1 MPMPSMPETFSARL
15 VRSSF
20 VTPRV
25 KALVFER
32 VDGRPF
38 IFEAGQWVSLRL
50 PLLDERQR
58 PVRRSYSVASVASVP
73 GGSPR
78 FELVVTKVDGGVGSS
93 WLHEVSEG
101 VVLEV
106 KGPQG
111 LFRLGAPAPSL
122 FVATGTGIAPIR
134 GMLHQALA
142 RGGAAPL
149 WVLFGAR
156 TSADVLYRE
165 ELEGLAK
172 AHARLRLEL
181 TLSRPDDAW
190 TGRRGYVQGHV
201 VELWS
206 SLSAFEPAPHAYVCG
221 VKKMLAEVRDVL
233 RVKLGVERQ
242 RVHVESYD

>member
-1 MPMPSMPETFSARL
+1 MPSMPETFSARL
-15 VRSSF
+15 VRSSV

-25 KALVFER
+25 KELIFER

-38 IFEAGQWVSLRL
+38 IFEAGQWVSLQL
-50 PLLDERQR
+50 PLVDERQR
-58 PVRRSYSVASVASVP
+58 PVRRSYSVASVP

-93 WLHEVSEG
+93 WLHEASEG
-101 VVLEV
+101 VALEV

-111 LFRLGAPAPSL
+111 LFRLGAPTPSL
-122 FVATGTGIAPIR
+122 FMATGTGIAPIR

-156 TSADVLYRE
+156 TLADALYRE

-201 VELWS
+201 AELWS
-206 SLSAFEPAPHAYVCG
+206 ALSAFEPAPHAYVCG
-221 VKKMLAEVRDVL
+221 VKKMLADVREVL
-233 RVKLGVERQ
+233 RVKLGVDRQ
-242 RVHVESYD
+242 RVHLESYD